1 MFIRFKELK
10 RAGIQATLSEINS
23 QPHQNNDF
31 THHYRNNW
39 AIQHQI
45 KYIDDELDLLVKVS
59 DLASKMIGTTAN
71 LKQGTWIILKDLLY
85 GVMLPSGNDAAYLLA
100 EIIGFVYTAS
110 QKCENSEIF
119 STIEKIDLT

>member
-1 MFIRFKELK
+1 M
-10 RAGIQATLSEINS
+10 
-23 QPHQNNDF
+23 
-31 THHYRNNW
+31 
-39 AIQHQI
+39 
-45 KYIDDELDLLVKVS
+45 KVS
-59 DLASKMIGTTAN
+59 DFASKMIGTTAN

-100 EIIGFVYTAS
+100 EIIGFVFTAS